1 MDSTLTRLDRPSMK
15 RPSTLEVSAPR
26 ASSPK
31 VKIEK
36 QGRRWSR
43 LIRWIIGGAILTEAA
58 WLVTPTVLF
67 RTSVRATI
75 TAPLVVVRTS
85 HEGQVLGTP
94 PVVGSEVTAGQEL
107 FELQMAMPD
116 HRPSERI
123 RGEIESIRRTAS
135 SLSTQIAQ
143 MDEVK
148 AELGK
153 HFNDYRDARTA
164 QAEKQAAEEA
174 AHVNAAESRLKTAE
188 FEVLVQKRLA
198 AKGAASSIESA
209 RAENA
214 LVQARNDLEVA
225 RHAAARQNLQL
236 DAARKGIFVGEADG
250 GQDRVASKQRCDEI
264 EIQQAGLRARLGELD
279 GRLFELEARL
289 ASEEKYLSA
298 TRLPIVAPISGVVW
312 SSPLVPGSEVS
323 PNSTA
328 LEIVDP
334 ARLTIEAVFRDA
346 DAERI
351 RPGASV
357 KVRLFGS
364 AQILPGHVVRV
375 ADPGAIDLETV
386 GGGRSDFAV
395 SRDLSGRR
403 PVGRAARGRHSEE
416 PRLRRRLRDRLGD
429 SLIHSTSHKDKNEDR
444 RTCRLTPEVNGPP
457 PWP

>member
-1 MDSTLTRLDRPSMK
+1 M
-15 RPSTLEVSAPR
+15 
-26 ASSPK
+26 
-31 VKIEK
+31 
-36 QGRRWSR
+36 
-43 LIRWIIGGAILTEAA
+43 
-58 WLVTPTVLF
+58 
-67 RTSVRATI
+67 
-75 TAPLVVVRTS
+75 
-85 HEGQVLGTP
+85 
-94 PVVGSEVTAGQEL
+94 TAGQEL

-153 HFNDYRDARTA
+153 HFSDYRDARTA

-364 AQILPGHVVRV
+364 AQILRRSRRPSRRSRRDRSGDGR
-375 ADPGAIDLETV
+375 
-386 GGGRSDFAV
+386 GGRSNFAV

-429 SLIHSTSHKDKNEDR
+429 SLIRFD
-444 RTCRLTPEVNGPP
+444 LTPRTRTRTAAHVASPRK
-457 PWP
+457 